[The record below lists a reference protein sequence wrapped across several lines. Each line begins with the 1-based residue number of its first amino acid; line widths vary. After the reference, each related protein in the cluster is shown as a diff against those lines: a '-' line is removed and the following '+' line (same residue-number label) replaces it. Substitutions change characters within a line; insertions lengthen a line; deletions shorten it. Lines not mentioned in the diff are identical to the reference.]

1 MNILHAHMGMT
12 FSGGALD
19 FIIYGLLPD
28 ATNHT
33 ANCY

>member
-1 MNILHAHMGMT
+1 MGMT

-19 FIIYGLLPD
+19 FIIYGILPD
-28 ATNHT
+28 ATGHA